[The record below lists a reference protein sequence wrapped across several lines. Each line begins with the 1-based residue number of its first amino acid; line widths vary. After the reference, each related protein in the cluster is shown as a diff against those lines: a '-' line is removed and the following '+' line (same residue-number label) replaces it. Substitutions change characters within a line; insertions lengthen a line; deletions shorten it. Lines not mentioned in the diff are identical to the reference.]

1 MLTVILACY
10 TEFED
15 LVGLIGKTGS
25 SSTAYEVV
33 KKFVEDKV
41 GKFTGADV
49 VANYPRI
56 GRSSA
61 LAALKKLMILRQG
74 SGRGT
79 YYVRAECVK

>member
-15 LVGLIGKTGS
+15 RVGLIGKTGS
-25 SSTAYEVV
+25 SSTAYDVV

-49 VANYPRI
+49 VANCPRI

-61 LAALKKLMILRQG
+61 LAAISLKRVDFSLPRYLEKTAFFR
-74 SGRGT
+74 
-79 YYVRAECVK
+79 